1 MKRVFGKLKTKYL
14 YIWELGLKIK
24 SMKFDSV
31 EKFLNY
37 GIFTIPEYQRGY
49 SWGKEQLDDL
59 LYDLYDVEFIKEH
72 YAGTITLIK
81 AGQEKIGIT
90 DLTKYDIVDGQ
101 QRLTTFHL
109 LLITIYHRISEINA
123 LEADD
128 VIIKSVINKGK
139 SLLRLN
145 NKNNQDFFFDLL
157 NELDINNIKKFQ
169 PTTKTQKNLLYAR
182 IHFHTYLQRYTSI
195 NKLIK
200 IYNNLLSKFKV
211 NVFELEEE
219 SEVGLIFETM
229 NDRGLPLSDM
239 DKVKNYLIYL
249 THRLNEKIIAKEINK
264 KFGDIFSEL
273 MSIENHSITR
283 MENQFL
289 KHCYIVYSGDNK
301 DLADIPKKIKLNLIK
316 QRQIFANKNLFDN
329 DTSQRDKKIKE
340 IKDFN
345 NFLYKSSFHYSSI
358 LNQSFENVNV
368 NNSFF
373 RLETL
378 GKIETFLPLYIAIL
392 NNKKFKPDFLIS
404 INEILEAFTI
414 RVFIFGNKKGN
425 TGNSALFDLAFK
437 VFANKIN
444 YTELKKELRNLIE
457 KNSNNLDLRKSIIN
471 TSVYN
476 SISTSALKLVLLD
489 YEFYLQNEA
498 QTKFEIGSVEELMNN
513 NKITIEHIAPQ
524 NQLPGV
530 KAMENINLLG
540 NLVLTFDNGPLNNRT
555 FLSKKETYLKSN
567 LISER
572 ELGEYQEWSDKTI
585 LERGKKIQKFIMD
598 RWKS

>member
-1 MKRVFGKLKTKYL
+1 
-14 YIWELGLKIK
+14 
-24 SMKFDSV
+24 MKFDTV

-49 SWGKEQLDDL
+49 AWTKDQLEDL
-59 LYDLYDVEFIKEH
+59 LNDLSDVEFIKEH

-81 AGQEKIGIT
+81 SGQEQIGIT
-90 DLTKYDIVDGQ
+90 NLTKYDIVDGQ

-109 LLITIYHRISEINA
+109 LLMTIYHRISEINA

-128 VIIKSVINKGK
+128 VIIKNVLTKGK
-139 SLLRLN
+139 TLLRLN
-145 NKNNQDFFFDLL
+145 NKNNQDFFYDLL

-169 PTTKTQKNLLYAR
+169 PTTKTQKNLLNAR

-195 NKLIK
+195 NTLIK

-229 NDRGLPLSDM
+229 NDRGLPLSDI

-249 THRLNEKIIAKEINK
+249 THRLNEKAIAKEINK
-264 KFGDIFSEL
+264 KFGEIFSEL
-273 MSIENHSITR
+273 MSIENYPITR
-283 MENQFL
+283 IENQFL

-301 DLADIPKKIKLNLIK
+301 DLSDIPKKIKLTLIK
-316 QRQIFANKNLFDN
+316 QREIFTKKNLFDN
-329 DTSQRDKKIKE
+329 DTAQRDKKIKE

-345 NFLYKSSFHYSSI
+345 NFLHKSSSHYSSI
-358 LNQSFENVNV
+358 LNQSFDNDDVNK
-368 NNSFF
+368 SFF

-392 NNKKFKPDFLIS
+392 NNKKFKPEFLIS

-414 RVFIFGNKKGN
+414 RVFIFGGKKGN
-425 TGNSALFDLAFK
+425 TGNSALFDLSHK
-437 VFANKIN
+437 VFTNKIN
-444 YTELKKELRNLIE
+444 FTELKKELRNLIE
-457 KNSNNLDLRKSIIN
+457 KNSNNLDLRKSIVNI
-471 TSVYN
+471 SAYN
-476 SISTSALKLVLLD
+476 NITQSALKLVLLD
-489 YEFYLQNEA
+489 YEYFLQNET
-498 QTKFEIGSVEELMNN
+498 QSKFDIGTIEDLAGN

-524 NQLPGV
+524 NTLPGV

-540 NLVLTFDNGPLNNRT
+540 NLVLTFDNSNLTNKT
-555 FLSKKETYLKSN
+555 FQSKKGIYEKSN
-567 LISER
+567 LVSER
-572 ELGEYQEWSDKTI
+572 ELIDYEEWNDKTI
-585 LERGKKIQKFIMD
+585 IERGKKLQKFIMD
-598 RWKS
+598 KWKS